1 MAHAMDELL
10 SSNALSEEVRSSL
23 SEAWETQLTE
33 AREAITA
40 ELREEFAQRY
50 ENDKSQIVEAMDTM
64 IGDVIAKE
72 LEEFKED
79 KAKVAEDRVA
89 YRKHMKEHAKV
100 LDSFVMDTLRKE
112 INELREDRKLQET
125 NMAQLEGFVMEQL
138 TKELN
143 EFHEDKRS
151 LVEAKVKMIKEGKEI
166 INETKREFIAKSAE
180 KIEGILENTI
190 KNELTTLREDIKTA
204 KENTF
209 GRKIF
214 ETFAAE
220 FMSSYLN
227 EGTEV
232 AKLNKAMDELQVK
245 LSESEAKVAEKEVQ
259 LQESA
264 RDARIKADV
273 AERKAVMQEMMAP
286 LNKQQKEIMGALLES
301 TKTDKLQSAFNK
313 YLPSV
318 LKEDAK
324 KPEKKV
330 LSESSKEITGN
341 KEAVTESAEAG
352 QTAEIINLRK
362 LAGIS

>member
-1 MAHAMDELL
+1 MDELL

-50 ENDKSQIVEAMDTM
+50 ENDKAQIVEAMDTM
-64 IGDVIAKE
+64 IGEVIAKE
-72 LEEFKED
+72 LEGFQAD
-79 KAKVAEDRVA
+79 KAKVAEDRVE
-89 YRKHMKEHAKV
+89 YRKHMKEHAGV
-100 LDSFVMDTLRKE
+100 LDEFVMETLRKE
-112 INELREDRKLQET
+112 INELREDREAQDK
-125 NMAQLEGFVMEQL
+125 NMAELEGFVLEQL

-151 LVEAKVKMIKEGKEI
+151 LVEAKVKMIKEGKEVI
-166 INETKREFIAKSAE
+166 EQTKRKF
-180 KIEGILENTI
+180 IEGAATKVEKVLESTI
-190 KNELTTLREDIKTA
+190 KNELTTLREDIQVA

-232 AKLNKAMDELQVK
+232 AKMNKAMDELKSQ
-245 LSESEAKVAEKEVQ
+245 LDEANKAVVEKEVQ
-259 LQESA
+259 LTESTRKA
-264 RDARIKADV
+264 RVAEDK
-273 AERKAVMQEMMAP
+273 AERKLVMNEMMAP
-286 LNKQQKEIMGALLES
+286 LSKQQKEIMGALLES
-301 TKTDKLQSAFNK
+301 TKTADLQNAFNK

-324 KPEKKV
+324 PQTKKV
-330 LSESSKEITGN
+330 LSESTKEVTGG
-341 KEAVTESAEAG
+341 KSTEAEAAVD
-352 QTAEIINLRK
+352 TNIVNLRK

>member
-1 MAHAMDELL
+1 MAHSIDELL
-10 SSNALSEEVRSSL
+10 SSGALSEEVRSSI
-23 SEAWETQLTE
+23 SEAWETKQAEL
-33 AREAITA
+33 REEVAS

-50 ENDKSQIVEAMDTM
+50 ENDKAQIVEAMDTM
-64 IGDVIAKE
+64 IGEVIAKE
-72 LEEFKED
+72 LEEFQAD

-89 YRKHMKEHAKV
+89 YRKHMKEHANV
-100 LDSFVMDTLRKE
+100 LDEFVMETLRKE
-112 INELREDRKLQET
+112 INELREDREAQDK
-125 NMAQLEGFVMEQL
+125 NMAQLEGFVLEQL

-166 INETKREFIAKSAE
+166 INQTKRKFIESAAE
-180 KIEGILENTI
+180 KVEKILESTI
-190 KNELTTLREDIKTA
+190 KNELTTLREDIQVA

-220 FMSSYLN
+220 FMGSYLN

-232 AKLNKAMDELQVK
+232 AKLNKSMNDLKAQLDEANK
-245 LSESEAKVAEKEVQ
+245 AVAEKEVQ
-259 LQESA
+259 LTESA
-264 RDARIKADV
+264 RKARIAADT
-273 AERKAVMQEMMAP
+273 AERKAIMSEMMNP
-286 LNKQQKEIMGALLES
+286 LSKQQKEIMSVLLES
-301 TKTDKLQSAFNK
+301 TKTADLQNAFNK

-324 KPEKKV
+324 PQTKKV
-330 LSESSKEITGN
+330 LSESSKEVTGGKTN
-341 KEAVTESAEAG
+341 VAEAAVD
-352 QTAEIINLRK
+352 TNIVNLRK

>member
-1 MAHAMDELL
+1 
-10 SSNALSEEVRSSL
+10 
-23 SEAWETQLTE
+23 
-33 AREAITA
+33 
-40 ELREEFAQRY
+40 
-50 ENDKSQIVEAMDTM
+50 M
-64 IGDVIAKE
+64 IGHAANSMVIPHFFEKSGTVS
-72 LEEFKED
+72 FTVED
-79 KAKVAEDRVA
+79 KDESTER
-89 YRKHMKEHAKV
+89 RIV
-100 LDSFVMDTLRKE
+100 LEVFSAWLTQDLIPKLPEKNVVVMDNAT
-112 INELREDRKLQET
+112 
-125 NMAQLEGFVMEQL
+125 
-138 TKELN
+138 
-143 EFHEDKRS
+143 FHK
-151 LVEAKVKMIKEGKEI
+151 
-166 INETKREFIAKSAE
+166 
-180 KIEGILENTI
+180 
-190 KNELTTLREDIKTA
+190 REDIQTA

-301 TKTDKLQSAFNK
+301 TQTDKLQSAFNK

>member
-1 MAHAMDELL
+1 MNELL
-10 SSNALSEEVRSSL
+10 SSSTLSEEVRSSL

-33 AREAITA
+33 ARETITA

-50 ENDKSQIVEAMDTM
+50 ENDKSQIVEAADKM
-64 IGDVIAKE
+64 ITDVISKE
-72 LEEFKED
+72 LEEFNQD

-100 LDSFVMDTLRKE
+100 LDQFVMDTLGKE
-112 INELREDRKLQET
+112 INELRQDRVAQEG
-125 NMAQLEGFVMEQL
+125 NMSKLEGFVMEQL

-151 LVEAKVKMIKEGKEI
+151 LVEAKVKMIKEGKEV
-166 INETKREFIAKSAE
+166 INQTKADFIKTAASKV
-180 KIEGILENTI
+180 EGIMENTI
-190 KNELTTLREDIKTA
+190 RGELNTLREDIKSA

-232 AKLNKAMDELQVK
+232 SKLNKIVEGLQGK
-245 LSESEAKVAEKEVQ
+245 IEDKDKAIAEKEVK
-259 LQESA
+259 LVESA
-264 RDARIKADV
+264 KTVRIAKDT
-273 AERKAVMQEMMAP
+273 AERKAIMQEMMQP
-286 LNKQQKEIMGALLES
+286 LSKDHKEIMGALLES
-301 TKTDKLQSAFNK
+301 VKTDKLQNAFNK

-318 LKEDAK
+318 MKEDAK
-324 KPEKKV
+324 PKTNKKV
-330 LSESSKEITGN
+330 LSESNTEVTGN
-341 KEAVTESAEAG
+341 KAEASASAES
-352 QTAEIINLRK
+352 QTADIVYLQK

>member
-1 MAHAMDELL
+1 MDELL
-10 SSNALSEEVRSSL
+10 NSNTLSEEVRSSL

-33 AREAITA
+33 ARENITA

-50 ENDKSQIVEAMDTM
+50 ENDKSNIVEAADKM
-64 IGDVIAKE
+64 ITDVIGKE
-72 LEEFKED
+72 LAEFQED
-79 KAKVAEDRVA
+79 KKAVAEDRVA

-100 LDSFVMDTLRKE
+100 LDSFVMDTLGKE
-112 INELREDRKLQET
+112 INELRQDRVVQES
-125 NMAQLEGFVMEQL
+125 NMSKLEGFVMEQL

-151 LVEAKVKMIKEGKEI
+151 LVEAKVKMIKEGKEV
-166 INETKREFIAKSAE
+166 INQTKADFVKSAAR
-180 KIEGILENTI
+180 KVEGIMENTI
-190 KNELTTLREDIKTA
+190 KSELVTLREDIKSA

-232 AKLNKAMDELQVK
+232 SK
-245 LSESEAKVAEKEVQ
+245 LSKVVEGLQSEIGNKDKAIAEKEVMIA
-259 LQESA
+259 ESA
-264 RDARIKADV
+264 KTVRIAKDT
-273 AERKAVMQEMMAP
+273 AERKQTMQEMMQP
-286 LNKQQKEIMGALLES
+286 LSKDHKEIMGALLES
-301 TKTDKLQSAFNK
+301 VKTDKLQSAFNK

-318 LKEDAK
+318 MKEDAK
-324 KPEKKV
+324 KTQTNKKV
-330 LSESSKEITGN
+330 LSESNREITGN
-341 KEAVTESAEAG
+341 KAEA
-352 QTAEIINLRK
+352 TASADSKTADIVYLQK

>member
-1 MAHAMDELL
+1 MDELL
-10 SSNALSEEVRSSL
+10 NSNTLSEEVRSSL
-23 SEAWETQLTE
+23 SEAWDTQLTE

-50 ENDKSQIVEAMDTM
+50 ENDKAQIVEAADTM

-72 LEEFKED
+72 LEEFQAD

-89 YRKHMKEHAKV
+89 YRKHMKEHAKL

-112 INELREDRKLQET
+112 INELREDRVVQEA
-125 NMAQLEGFVMEQL
+125 NMSKLEGFVMEQL

-151 LVEAKVKMIKEGKEI
+151 LVEAKVKMIKEGKEV
-166 INETKREFIAKSAE
+166 INQTKADFIKTAATKVN
-180 KIEGILENTI
+180 GILENTL
-190 KNELTTLREDIKTA
+190 KSELNTLREDIKTA

-220 FMSSYLN
+220 FMGSYLK

-232 AKLNKAMDELQVK
+232 SKLSKVVESLQSEIENKNKAI
-245 LSESEAKVAEKEVQ
+245 AEKEV
-259 LQESA
+259 LVQESA
-264 RDARIKADV
+264 KRARIAADT
-273 AERKAVMQEMMAP
+273 AERKQIMQEMMQP
-286 LNKQQKEIMGALLES
+286 LSKDHKEIMGALLES
-301 TKTDKLQSAFNK
+301 VKTDKLQNAFNK

-324 KPEKKV
+324 KPQKKV

-341 KEAVTESAEAG
+341 KALNESTEVESGAD
-352 QTAEIINLRK
+352 IVYLRK

>member
-10 SSNALSEEVRSSL
+10 NSNTLSEEVRSSL
-23 SEAWETQLTE
+23 SEAWDTQLTE
-33 AREAITA
+33 ARETITA

-50 ENDKSQIVEAMDTM
+50 ENDKAQIVEAADTM

-72 LEEFKED
+72 LEEFHAD

-89 YRKHMKEHAKV
+89 YRKHMKEHAKL

-112 INELREDRKLQET
+112 INELREDRVVQES
-125 NMAQLEGFVMEQL
+125 NMSRLEGFVMEQL

-151 LVEAKVKMIKEGKEI
+151 LVEAKVKMIKEGKEV
-166 INETKREFIAKSAE
+166 INQTKADFVKTAATKVN
-180 KIEGILENTI
+180 GILENTL
-190 KNELTTLREDIKTA
+190 KSELNTLREDIKTA

-220 FMSSYLN
+220 FMGSYLN

-232 AKLNKAMDELQVK
+232 SK
-245 LSESEAKVAEKEVQ
+245 LSKVVESLQGEIENKDKAIAEKEV
-259 LQESA
+259 LVQESA
-264 RDARIKADV
+264 KRARIAADT
-273 AERKAVMQEMMAP
+273 AERKQIMQEMMQP
-286 LNKQQKEIMGALLES
+286 LSKDHKEIMGALLES
-301 TKTDKLQSAFNK
+301 VKTDKLQNAFNK

-324 KPEKKV
+324 KPQKKV
-330 LSESSKEITGN
+330 LSES
-341 KEAVTESAEAG
+341 VTEVTGDKAEASASADK
-352 QTAEIINLRK
+352 QTADIVYLQK

>member
-1 MAHAMDELL
+1 MAHAMNELL
-10 SSNALSEEVRSSL
+10 SSSTLSEEVRSSL

-33 AREAITA
+33 ARETITA
-40 ELREEFAQRY
+40 ELREEFATRY
-50 ENDKSQIVEAMDTM
+50 ENDKLQIVEAADKM
-64 IGDVIAKE
+64 ITDVISKE
-72 LEEFKED
+72 LEEFNQD

-100 LDSFVMDTLRKE
+100 LDQFVMDTLGKE
-112 INELREDRKLQET
+112 INELRQDRVVQED
-125 NMAQLEGFVMEQL
+125 NMSKLEGFVMEQL

-151 LVEAKVKMIKEGKEI
+151 LVEAKVKMIKEGKEV
-166 INETKREFIAKSAE
+166 INQTKADFIKSAAS
-180 KIEGILENTI
+180 KVEGIMENTI
-190 KNELTTLREDIKTA
+190 RGELNTLREDIKSA

-232 AKLNKAMDELQVK
+232 AKLNKVVESLQGK
-245 LSESEAKVAEKEVQ
+245 IEDKDKAIAEKEVMIA
-259 LQESA
+259 ESA
-264 RDARIKADV
+264 KTVRIAKDT
-273 AERKAVMQEMMAP
+273 AERKQIMQEMMQP
-286 LNKQQKEIMGALLES
+286 LSKDHKEIMGALLES
-301 TKTDKLQSAFNK
+301 VKTDKLQNAFNK

-324 KPEKKV
+324 PKTNKKV
-330 LSESSKEITGN
+330 LSESTTEVTGN
-341 KEAVTESAEAG
+341 KAEASTEVEG
-352 QTAEIINLRK
+352 GADIVYLRK

>member
-1 MAHAMDELL
+1 MAHAINELL
-10 SSNALSEEVRSSL
+10 SSSALSEEVRSSI
-23 SEAWETQLTE
+23 SEAWDTQLTE

-50 ENDKSQIVEAMDTM
+50 DNDKAQIVEAMDTM

-100 LDSFVMDTLRKE
+100 LDQFVMDTLRKE

-151 LVEAKVKMIKEGKEI
+151 LVEAKVKMIKEGKEV
-166 INETKREFIAKSAE
+166 INETKREFIAKSAA
-180 KIEGILENTI
+180 KIENILENTI
-190 KNELTTLREDIKTA
+190 KNELTTLREDIQVA

-214 ETFAAE
+214 ETYAAE

-232 AKLNKAMDELQVK
+232 AKLNKAMKALQVK
-245 LSESEAKVAEKEVQ
+245 LDEAKTQVAEKEVQ

-286 LNKQQKEIMGALLES
+286 LNKQQREIMGALLES
-301 TKTDKLQSAFNK
+301 VKTDKLQNAFNK

-324 KPEKKV
+324 PQTEKKV

-341 KEAVTESAEAG
+341 KEALKESAEADG
-352 QTAEIINLRK
+352 ADIVYLRK

>member
-10 SSNALSEEVRSSL
+10 NSNTLSEEVRSSL
-23 SEAWETQLTE
+23 SEAWDTQLTE
-33 AREAITA
+33 ARETITA

-50 ENDKSQIVEAMDTM
+50 ENDKAQIVEAADTM

-72 LEEFKED
+72 LEEFQAD
-79 KAKVAEDRVA
+79 KAKVAEDRVS
-89 YRKHMKEHAKV
+89 YRKHMKEHAKL

-112 INELREDRKLQET
+112 INELREDRVVQEA
-125 NMAQLEGFVMEQL
+125 NMSKLEGFVMEQL

-151 LVEAKVKMIKEGKEI
+151 LVEAKVKMIKEGKQVIEQ
-166 INETKREFIAKSAE
+166 TKRKFIENAASKVE
-180 KIEGILENTI
+180 KVLESTI
-190 KNELTTLREDIKTA
+190 KSELTSLREDIQVA

-220 FMSSYLN
+220 FMGSYLN

-232 AKLNKAMDELQVK
+232 AKLNKAMDK
-245 LSESEAKVAEKEVQ
+245 LKSQLDEANKAVVEKEVQ
-259 LQESA
+259 LTESA
-264 RDARIKADV
+264 RKARIAADQ
-273 AERKAVMQEMMAP
+273 AERKSIMSEMMNP
-286 LNKQQKEIMGALLES
+286 LSKQQREVMGALLES
-301 TKTDKLQSAFNK
+301 TKTADLQNAFNK

-324 KPEKKV
+324 PQKTKKV
-330 LSESSKEITGN
+330 LSESTKEVTGG
-341 KEAVTESAEAG
+341 KSTEAEAAVD
-352 QTAEIINLRK
+352 TNIVNLRK